1 MPVKLPSVLRNTT
14 FEFLNFVPDTSH
26 YAFRPDIDI
35 DPMQQ
40 DFIFSNTALYVVSKQ
55 AAEFVVQH
63 IDQFDKIDL
72 WFFDTYYSDIIKLGH
87 KSPLIHNNVGLVS
100 FISCATKSSASAIS
114 SSDISHASS

>member
-1 MPVKLPSVLRNTT
+1 M
-14 FEFLNFVPDTSH
+14 
-26 YAFRPDIDI
+26 FRPDIDI

-72 WFFDTYYSDIIKLGH
+72 WFFDTYYSDIIKLG
-87 KSPLIHNNVGLVS
+87 
-100 FISCATKSSASAIS
+100 A
-114 SSDISHASS
+114 